1 VGLLRWNKKGR
12 IVLVR
17 QADPSTVL
25 VNIFK
30 SNTDRYFSFDEI
42 SQELEAKGI
51 KLSQERLQR
60 ILDALEAWRRV
71 QREEGV
77 GEGRYTYYDTLDFGC
92 PRKP

>member
-1 VGLLRWNKKGR
+1 M
-12 IVLVR
+12 VR